1 MTNIPQS
8 NRPSILIPTSSN
20 DDDDNDSGG
29 SGLVGRLAA
38 SIPSFV
44 ARTRIVFGVDNPE
57 DVDSR
62 GRVATVTAAVAAAA
76 VAATAAATSATAV
89 AMAVPVSVVPESL
102 SVLVPVVVV
111 VVAVAAAAA
120 ASVSCCIL
128 EARPSRTLV
137 CEVRIRRCA
146 EMMWPGGATM
156 KMAVMETVA
165 GTEDD
170 DACRT

>member
-62 GRVATVTAAVAAAA
+62 GRVATVTAAVDA
-76 VAATAAATSATAV
+76 AAATSATAV

-111 VVAVAAAAA
+111 VVAAAA